1 MVVVAGGG
9 QVVGLVVAGGAAG
22 AARAGQQ
29 AALGAV
35 GALDHTFRHGEFPG
49 LIPLLDGVH
58 QGPPRFDAGAGP
70 GLAAQGQGHVIG
82 RVVTPPDGS
91 HIVWGA
97 AHEPQVALVG
107 GGTRLAE
114 GPHIARR
121 GVPAARRAHA
131 AVQDV
136 LQQLVHDGGGLGGQG
151 LVAGGVVFQIDVAVP
166 VQHAGVEVRG
176 GVLAVVEDLEGRR
189 QVHRGDA
196 VGLAAH
202 DQRGQAHVVDRVKGI
217 QLQGVVEEV
226 EDGVGPH
233 QVAHAD
239 GDGVQGAGQAVPQ
252 GDVGVVAVVA
262 AVVLGPAA
270 PGVGVG
276 PQRLVRQARQAVA
289 AAVVIVPDHHVALQV
304 EGGVVQHGGPVDQ
317 PVLDAQSVG
326 ADGFDGRAGLPGDAV
341 GAVEG
346 QVAGLFA
353 QAADHRDHIAVVVQG
368 DHGRLGADI
377 AVVGDGAVLGG
388 GGLEGAVVVVDGDV
402 VLRQAGHRLF
412 MPAGGEIGVPGVQHQ
427 LFHLGLDLGVDGG
440 LDGKAAGV
448 QHLLGRR
455 LGDALL
461 LHDVLHHF
469 LKEGVG
475 EVGVVGGGGPGSVLL
490 GQDQGLGDGLAVD
503 VLGDDPLIPHIIKDK
518 IAAVDQV
525 FGVGAGV
532 VVGGVFGDGS
542 DGGAFPEGQL
552 IDFLAKILQRSG
564 LNALDGA
571 GEADGVQVGFQD
583 GLLGV
588 VAVEGVG
595 AVDLPQLA
603 QRALDAAGAVV
614 LGEVFDQLLLD
625 GGCALPG
632 AVNGHDIF
640 VDHRAHGALEVEA
653 RLGVKILVL
662 GADERVLQV
671 LGDLLQVHPHPV
683 AVGGAEGGVL
693 DLGAGVRVGGHHHA
707 GLAQLD
713 LVQVQQVAV
722 VGRGLHHIKHHAHRQ
737 RAPRHYPHA
746 EQGGKDAEERPQDR
760 MLWLF
765 LFRLL
770 LFGAAAALG
779 CAGMACPPAAAGGRG
794 RRGLPSAAG
803 GVHHAVPRR
812 RGAVSTR
819 AVAAVDAPHFIHS
832 EADRLLLNKA
842 FVLPALST
850 FPAFPPGGQS
860 AGLTRP
866 GIACPCSDTWLL

>member
-9 QVVGLVVAGGAAG
+9 QVVGLVIAGGAAG
-22 AARAGQQ
+22 AARTGQQ

-35 GALDHTFRHGEFPG
+35 GPLDHALRHGELPG
-49 LIPLLDGVH
+49 LVPLLDGVH
-58 QGPPRFDAGAGP
+58 QRFPRLDAGAGL
-70 GLAAQGQGHVIG
+70 GLAAQRQGHVIG
-82 RVVTPPDGS
+82 GVVTPPDGG

-107 GGTRLAE
+107 GGARLAE
-114 GPHIARR
+114 GAHIACG
-121 GVPAARRAHA
+121 GVPACRRAHA

-136 LQQLVHDGGGLGGQG
+136 LQQLVHDGGGLGRQG

-202 DQRGQAHVVDRVKGI
+202 DQGGEPHIVDRVKGI

-270 PGVGVG
+270 PGVGVS

-289 AAVVIVPDHHVALQV
+289 AAVVVVPDDHVALEV
-304 EGGVVQHGGPVDQ
+304 ERGVVQHGGPVDQ
-317 PVLDAQSVG
+317 PVLDAQRIG
-326 ADGFDGRAGLPGDAV
+326 ADGLDGRAGLPCHAV
-341 GAVEG
+341 GAVQR

-353 QAADHRDHIAVVVQG
+353 QAAHHGHHVAVVVQR
-368 DHGRLGADI
+368 DHGGLGAHV
-377 AVVGDGAVLGG
+377 AVIGDGAVLRR
-388 GGLEGAVVVVDGDV
+388 GGLEGAVGVVDGDV
-402 VLRQAGHRLF
+402 VLRQAGHRFF
-412 MPAGGEIGVPGVQHQ
+412 MPAGREVLVVRVEHQ

-475 EVGVVGGGGPGSVLL
+475 EVGVVGGGGPGGVLL
-490 GQDQGLGDGLAVD
+490 GQDQRLGRGVAVH
-503 VLGDDPLIPHIIKDK
+503 LLRDDPFLPHIIKDI
-518 IAAVDQV
+518 IAAVDEV
-525 FGVGAGV
+525 LRVGAGV
-532 VVGGVFGDGS
+532 VVGGVFGDG
-542 DGGAFPEGQL
+542 GNGRAFPQGQL
-552 IDFLAKILQRSG
+552 ADLLAKIFQRG
-564 LNALDGA
+564 RLHALDGA
-571 GEADGVQVGFQD
+571 GKADGVQVGFQD

-595 AVDLPQLA
+595 AVDLAQLA

-614 LGEVFDQLLLD
+614 IGQVLDELLLD
-625 GGCALPG
+625 GGRALFG
-632 AVNGHDIF
+632 AVDGHDIL
-640 VDHRAHGALEVEA
+640 VDHRAHRPLEVEA
-653 RLGVKILVL
+653 GLRVKVLVL
-662 GADERVLQV
+662 GADKGVLQI
-671 LGDLLQVHPHPV
+671 LGDLFQVHPHPV
-683 AVGGAEGGVL
+683 AVGGAQGGVF
-693 DLGAGVRVGGHHHA
+693 DLRAGVGVGGHHHA

-713 LVQVQQVAV
+713 LVQVEQVAV

-737 RAPRHYPHA
+737 RAPRHHPHA

-794 RRGLPSAAG
+794 RRGFPSAAG

-832 EADRLLLNKA
+832 EADRLLQNKTV
-842 FVLPALST
+842 VLPAL
-850 FPAFPPGGQS
+850 
-860 AGLTRP
+860 
-866 GIACPCSDTWLL
+866 